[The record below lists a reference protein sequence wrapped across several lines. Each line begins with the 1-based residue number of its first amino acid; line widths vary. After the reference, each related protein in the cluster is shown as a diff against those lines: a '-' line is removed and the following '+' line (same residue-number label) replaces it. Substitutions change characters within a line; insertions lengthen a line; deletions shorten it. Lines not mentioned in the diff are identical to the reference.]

1 MTKKKHKKPFYHT
14 LIKTE
19 KICLQLEKTNLQGE
33 EYKEVLC
40 LVEET
45 INTRAVSALLNKLP
59 EEKHEAFMEKLSQE
73 PYNEELWDFF
83 GEEKDTAKDHL
94 SQVFSQ
100 LEEEILQD
108 FFEEEESV

>member
-14 LIKTE
+14 LIKTK
-19 KICLQLEKTNLQGE
+19 KIYLELEKTNLKGE
-33 EYKEVLC
+33 ECKEVLC

-59 EEKHEAFMEKLSQE
+59 EEKHETFMEKFSQI
-73 PYNEELWDFF
+73 PHSEELWDFF
-83 GEEKDTAKDHL
+83 GEEKDNAKDHL
-94 SQVFSQ
+94 SQVFHR

-108 FFEEEESV
+108 FFEGEEGA